1 MANEAK
7 IKLSAEGVEQ
17 VVNAFRKVQREA
29 ERTGSQG
36 AKGIDAL
43 NKSLKSL
50 KVIAGAI
57 GVGAL
62 VVHLKQTA
70 TAAIDAADAI
80 GDLAELTG
88 ATTETMSLF
97 ALAARESN
105 VSMELLTKGFINIAQ
120 QLDALKGGNVAAENT
135 FDRLGFSAKD
145 FVGLNF
151 DEALTKIILRL
162 GELGGEENKIAAVS
176 DLLGKKNLALLEVFG
191 KVADEGIDKLHDRT
205 KKLGAL
211 FSKDM
216 TDAADRAK
224 KALGD
229 MEAKSQAATAQF
241 LFGLAPAISG
251 VVDALDQAGG
261 DKGTG
266 GFKKFGETVGTT
278 VKYVA
283 GLFIFLGRVIARE
296 LAAINIRMEA
306 ASEIWQKRQFFDL
319 DALRKKQKQ
328 VEEEIDR
335 MRAVAEEDITA
346 TIAKLEGIGEGT
358 IEGKSPKKKPPP
370 KPPRD
375 PAVVAKEQKAREELL
390 KAQLD
395 NELKLFNAQ
404 EALLSDAEKRKYE
417 NSLISLEQYFAARRA
432 ALEKE
437 SAKEIAT
444 LEAKRKI
451 VRAQPA
457 LEPGDAEK
465 KAKEIAEINEQISEK
480 QIATERARAD
490 LIQEERVGV
499 RDLGRER
506 LQFEEQL
513 LTLQGERFEAARDA
527 FKEEVKQKDELLIRQ
542 GVSDTER
549 AKILGRFEVQ
559 GLRAIDFDEQREKAE
574 TAVRDL
580 DRALGDIRRDVEEGR
595 IGQIE
600 AEQKSVEL
608 QQEKLPLLQAEADKL
623 SVIAKLSKDPQKVE
637 QAKQFEDAIKDVGVA
652 ANKTGRDL
660 AEIRGAM
667 ESSVVGAGAEAFD
680 SIINKSKSASESIS
694 DFGKSVL
701 ATFTS
706 MISKKLS
713 EKLLSSLFGDVANL
727 GGGFLGLFGAGGTI
741 EKKAEGG
748 KITGP
753 GTGTSDSILGVGPM
767 GRLLRFSNNEFVVR
781 AAVTQQ
787 PGVEAFLHRL
797 NAGLRM
803 PALTM
808 GRLRG
813 FAAGGVVGP
822 TQGGMAATNT
832 VAPVQFVISPEMAH
846 LTLRDAVD
854 SYLARER
861 ANR

>member
-43 NKSLKSL
+43 NKSLSSL
-50 KVIAGAI
+50 KTIVGAI
-57 GVGAL
+57 SIGAL

-88 ATTETMSLF
+88 ATTETMSMF

-105 VSMELLTKGFINIAQ
+105 VSMELLTKGIVNIAL
-120 QLDALKGGNVAAENT
+120 QLDALKGGNVAAKNT

-162 GELGGEENKIAAVS
+162 GELGGEENKVAAVS
-176 DLLGKKNLALLEVFG
+176 DLLGKKNLDLMEVFG

-216 TDAADRAK
+216 TDAADRTK
-224 KALGD
+224 KALAD

-266 GFKKFGETVGTT
+266 GFKKFGETVGAT
-278 VKYVA
+278 VKYVT
-283 GLFIFLGRVIARE
+283 GLFIVMGRVIARE

-335 MRAVAEEDITA
+335 MRAVAEEDIT
-346 TIAKLEGIGEGT
+346 TTVAKLEGIGEGT
-358 IEGKSPKKKPPP
+358 IEEKPKGPKRLP

-375 PAVVAKEQKAREELL
+375 LAALAKEQKAREELL

-404 EALLSDAEKRKYE
+404 QALLSDAEKRKYE
-417 NSLISLEQYFAARRA
+417 NGLSSLEEYFAARRA

-451 VRAQPA
+451 VAAQPA

-480 QIATERARAD
+480 QIATQRARAD

-513 LTLQGERFEAARDA
+513 LTLQGDRFEAARNA
-527 FKEEVKQKDELLIRQ
+527 FKEEVNQKNELLIKQ
-542 GVSDTER
+542 GVSDIER

-580 DRALGDIRRDVEEGR
+580 DRALAAIRRDVEEGR
-595 IGQIE
+595 IGQLE
-600 AEQKSVEL
+600 ADQKSVEL
-608 QQEKLPLLQAEADKL
+608 QQQKLPLLQAEADKL
-623 SVIAKLSKDPQKVE
+623 TVIAKLSKDPQKVE

-680 SIINKSKSASESIS
+680 SIINKSKSASEAIS

-706 MISKKLS
+706 IISKKLS
-713 EKLLSSLFGDVANL
+713 EKLFSSLFGDVANL
-727 GGGFLGLFGAGGTI
+727 GGGFLGLFGTGGTI

-748 KITGP
+748 KISGP
-753 GTGTSDSILGVGPM
+753 GTGTSDSILAAGPM
-767 GRLLRFSNNEFVVR
+767 GQLLRVANDEFIVR
-781 AAVTQQ
+781 AAIVQQ
-787 PGVEAFLHRL
+787 PGMEMFLHRL

-803 PALTM
+803 PSLATS
-808 GRLRG
+808 RIPR
-813 FAAGGVVGP
+813 FAAGGMPSAMQSGP
-822 TQGGMAATNT
+822 SAATGP
-832 VAPVQFVISPEMAH
+832 APVQFVISPDMAH
-846 LTLRDAVD
+846 LTLQDVVD
-854 SYLARER
+854 SYLAREY